1 MMTRLPDPPGTE
13 EFAPF
18 YSGYVQAVGE
28 RDPLA
33 VLDAQPGQLDRLL
46 SGVREEEDLAPYAP
60 GKWSVREVLVHVS
73 DSERIFA
80 ARALR
85 IARGDSTPLPGFEQD
100 DYASASAA
108 DRRTLEDVVS
118 ELHAVRAS
126 TMALFRSF
134 RQEDYLRTGT
144 ASGSTVSVRALLWI
158 TAGHMESHLTTLR
171 TRYGLG

>member
-1 MMTRLPDPPGTE
+1 MTRLPEPPGTE

-18 YSGYVQAVGE
+18 YGGYVQAVGD

-33 VLDAQPGQLDRLL
+33 LLDAQPGELDRLL
-46 SGVREEEDLAPYAP
+46 SRVRGEEDLAPYAP
-60 GKWSVREVLVHVS
+60 GKWSVREVLVHLS

-85 IARGDSTPLPGFEQD
+85 IARGDPTPLPGFEQD
-100 DYASASAA
+100 EYAAASAA
-108 DRRTLEDVVS
+108 DERTLEDVVS

-126 TMALFRSF
+126 TVTLFQSF
-134 RQEDYLRTGT
+134 QPGDHMRTGT

-158 TAGHMESHLTTLR
+158 TAGHMEAHLTTLR

>member
-1 MMTRLPDPPGTE
+1 MTRLPEPPGAE

-18 YSGYVQAVGE
+18 YGGYVQAVGS

-33 VLDAQPGQLDRLL
+33 LLDAQPGQLNRLL
-46 SGVREEEDLAPYAP
+46 SRARGEDELAPYAP

-80 ARALR
+80 SRALR

-100 DYASASAA
+100 AYAAASAA
-108 DRRTLEDVVS
+108 DERTLEDVVS
-118 ELHAVRAS
+118 ELYAVRTS
-126 TMALFRSF
+126 TLTLFRSF
-134 RQEDYLRTGT
+134 RQADYPRTGT

>member
-1 MMTRLPDPPGTE
+1 MTHLPEPPGAE

-18 YSGYVQAVGE
+18 YGGYVQTVGG
-28 RDPLA
+28 RDPLT
-33 VLDAQPGQLDRLL
+33 LLETQPGRLDRLL
-46 SGVREEEDLAPYAP
+46 SRVRGAEELAPYAP
-60 GKWSVREVLVHVS
+60 GKWSVREVLVHLS

-100 DYASASAA
+100 EFAAASAA
-108 DRRTLEDVVS
+108 DERALEDVVS

-126 TMALFRSF
+126 SLTLFRSF
-134 RQEDYLRTGT
+134 RPGDYLRTGT